1 MLKEFHI
8 DPQYLV
14 DVPTHN
20 VISTLEN
27 PANPTPDDLIKIL
40 KGTHAIHMFGNKDHD
55 EFTRLRNQLE
65 QLGYIKTERNWWNG
79 DCVLK
84 SFKLNGWIIRKG
96 GKFPCAVALGNSINC
111 ANKFGRKRLY
121 L

>member
-1 MLKEFHI
+1 MLTEFYI
-8 DPQYLV
+8 DLQYLV
-14 DVPTHN
+14 DTPVHT

-27 PANPTPDDLIKIL
+27 PADPTPDDLIKIL

-65 QLGYIKTERNWWNG
+65 QLGYISTQRTYWNG
-79 DCVLK
+79 DRVLK

-96 GKFPCAVALGNSINC
+96 SNFPCAAALGISIKC
-111 ANKFGRKRLY
+111 ANTSGHKRLY